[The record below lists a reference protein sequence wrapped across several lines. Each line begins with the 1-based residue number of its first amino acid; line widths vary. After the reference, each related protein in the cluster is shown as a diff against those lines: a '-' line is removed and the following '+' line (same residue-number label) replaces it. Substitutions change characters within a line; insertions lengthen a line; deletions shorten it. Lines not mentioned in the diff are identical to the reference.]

1 MTLLMVHEYLYLLI
15 SIFMLSCLLYLRL
28 LELEQIIQYDMSLSM
43 SMSMAYITTKQPAM
57 APSQDHSKSSPA
69 PSGKHQ
75 PVSPSVIVF
84 PLSQV
89 PSTIISLSPMA
100 SPTALPTSQ
109 STIAFQ
115 CDKYGAIMT
124 STPGNVTT
132 KLDLKFT
139 YEAQINSTTLEDALV
154 HELELAFLST
164 AVDAV
169 LDCNAT
175 VRHLQVPEYQYLSSA
190 TSMLGKWIV
199 FDLVLT
205 TSCNLSVCC
214 LAKIGRAHV

>member
-1 MTLLMVHEYLYLLI
+1 
-15 SIFMLSCLLYLRL
+15 MLSYLLYLRL

-57 APSQDHSKSSPA
+57 APSQEHSKSSPA
-69 PSGKHQ
+69 PSGKHHS
-75 PVSPSVIVF
+75 VSPSVIVF

-89 PSTIISLSPMA
+89 PSTIVSLSPMV

-115 CDKYGAIMT
+115 CDKYGAIVT
-124 STPGNVTT
+124 SIPGNVTT

-139 YEAQINSTTLEDALV
+139 YEAQINSVTLEDALV

-164 AVDAV
+164 AVGAV

-175 VRHLQVPEYQYLSSA
+175 LRHLQVSEYHHVSSS
-190 TSMLGKWIV
+190 TSMLGKWIA
-199 FDLVLT
+199 FDSVLT
-205 TSCNLSVCC
+205 ASCNLSVTCFANSIDC
-214 LAKIGRAHV
+214 GILVASCRLMHCYY